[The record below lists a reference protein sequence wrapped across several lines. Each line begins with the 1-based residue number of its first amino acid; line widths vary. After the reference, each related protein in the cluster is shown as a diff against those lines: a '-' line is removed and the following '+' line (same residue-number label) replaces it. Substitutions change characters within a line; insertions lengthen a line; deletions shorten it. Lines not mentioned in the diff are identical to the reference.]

1 MTIRRS
7 HVAAIAAA
15 CLAMAMAGCGDEDE
29 LTEVERAQ
37 DGADFPM
44 LWLGRSYDGHELSG
58 ATGDGATGGVAYGD
72 CEPAADAGC
81 PLPYELQQ
89 QDICEW
95 EELERRPP
103 LRDGPG
109 DSLSYDEGGGLVVLT
124 GPTWVKIFGE
134 RPLAA
139 ARALRPLG
147 DPEPLVKLPPPVTEV
162 RSVLCQVES

>member
-1 MTIRRS
+1 MS
-7 HVAAIAAA
+7 LAA
-15 CLAMAMAGCGDEDE
+15 LAAGCGDEDV

-37 DGADFPM
+37 EDAEFPM
-44 LWLGRSYDGHELSG
+44 LWLGRSYDVHELTS
-58 ATGDGATGGVAYGD
+58 ATGNGDTGSVTYGD

-95 EELERRPP
+95 EALERRPP
-103 LRDGPG
+103 LRGGPG
-109 DSLSYDEGGGLVVLT
+109 DSLLYDEGGGLVVLT

-139 ARALRPLG
+139 VRALRPLG
-147 DPEPLVKLPPPVTEV
+147 DPDPLRKLPPPVTAV
-162 RSVLCQVES
+162 RSILCGAS